1 MILKTLNSEIDAVIF
16 DLDGTLTDSMWMWTD
31 IDIEYLSRFGYEFD
45 KQLQIDIAGMSIL
58 ETAVYFKEKYQI
70 PFSLEEIIQDWIRMS
85 IDKYQHEVPLKPY
98 ARELLKLLRENG
110 VRTAIAS
117 SNAIEM
123 IEVCLRSNSIEDKF
137 DKIVTADQVERG
149 KPYPDVYLYAAEC
162 IGADPARCLVFE
174 DIPAGIKAA
183 KAAGMT
189 AIAVYDD
196 FSAPEDDEKHRLAD
210 FYYHDFGEFLKAECL
225 LAEEDAQL
233 RR

>member
-1 MILKTLNSEIDAVIF
+1 MRLKTLSNEIDAVIF

-31 IDIEYLSRFGYEFD
+31 IDIAYLSRFGYEFD
-45 KQLQIDIAGMSIL
+45 KQLQTDIAGMSIT
-58 ETAVYFKEKYQI
+58 ETAVYFKKNYQI
-70 PFSLEEIIQDWIRMS
+70 PYSLEEIIQDWIRMS

-98 ARELLKLLRENG
+98 TRELLSALRENG

-123 IEVCLRSNSIEDKF
+123 IEACLYSNSIQDQF
-137 DKIVTADQVERG
+137 DKVVTSNQVKRG

-162 IGADPARCLVFE
+162 IGAEPSRCLVFE
-174 DIPAGIKAA
+174 DIPAGLQAA

-196 FSAPEDDEKHRLAD
+196 FSADVEDEKHSIAD
-210 FYYHDFGEFLKAECL
+210 FYYHDFGAFLRAEGL
-225 LAEEDAQL
+225 L
-233 RR
+233 